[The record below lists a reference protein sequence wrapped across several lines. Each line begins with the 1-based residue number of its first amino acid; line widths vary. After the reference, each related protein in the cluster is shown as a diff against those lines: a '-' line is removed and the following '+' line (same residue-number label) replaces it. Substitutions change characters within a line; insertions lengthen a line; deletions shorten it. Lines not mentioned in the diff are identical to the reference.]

1 MPFSSFY
8 WIKHLPKSLTDQ
20 SKLSAKSRS
29 SHPEMFLGKSVL
41 KICSKFTGE
50 NPCRSVV
57 SIKLLCNFIETTFR
71 HGCSPVNLLHIFRTP
86 FLKNLLDGCFWNS
99 NFSGDLMSLD
109 YVFNSKIYN
118 TGIKVNPD
126 INLPRPENHH
136 WKSHLPSAFPLCMIR
151 QT

>member
-1 MPFSSFY
+1 MPLFKLLVNQASF
-8 WIKHLPKSLTDQ
+8 KSLTDQ
-20 SKLSAKSRS
+20 SKLSVKSRS
-29 SHPEMFLGKSVL
+29 SHPEMFLGK
-41 KICSKFTGE
+41 CSKNMQQIYRWK

-57 SIKLLCNFIETTFR
+57 SMKLLCNFIETTFR

-86 FLKNLLDGCFWNS
+86 FLKNLLD
-99 NFSGDLMSLD
+99 LMSLD
-109 YVFNSKIYN
+109 YVFNTKIYN

-136 WKSHLPSAFPLCMIR
+136 WKSNLPSAFPLCMIR